1 MPSIPSIVLG
11 IGETVV
17 NKAKVSG
24 MSKSVRGR
32 LFLSPTLGHSSW
44 RECRCPVLSSV
55 SQAVLSYSVLG
66 GRGWTSLLGPYGTHQ
81 SIMLSSWKITSSKPG
96 FLHLSTTDTVDQMS
110 LCCGGCFA
118 HVRYLAASLTVTL
131 WMPGPSSFPAVTTQ
145 KRSRDI
151 AQYPLASKVNPG

>member
-44 RECRCPVLSSV
+44 REYRCPVLSSV

-66 GRGWTSLLGPYGTHQ
+66 RRGWTSLLW
-81 SIMLSSWKITSSKPG
+81 S
-96 FLHLSTTDTVDQMS
+96 V
-110 LCCGGCFA
+110 
-118 HVRYLAASLTVTL
+118 
-131 WMPGPSSFPAVTTQ
+131 
-145 KRSRDI
+145 
-151 AQYPLASKVNPG
+151 